1 MLMMKPYISYGETLF
16 TKRNVQGV
24 GVVGGGY
31 KNIFFTNNIQY
42 SKKQISILGLESP
55 HSGSAYIN

>member
-1 MLMMKPYISYGETLF
+1 MVKHYSPSGLCRGL
-16 TKRNVQGV
+16 

-55 HSGSAYIN
+55 HSVSAYIN